1 MNGSFLPQ
9 VPQVCVH
16 IIDDAPEIEVTPDEM
31 SEEASSIGAV
41 EVTLGGA
48 VTLQCPNGAAG
59 CWSRVGAGGRL
70 EAVGPGPK
78 LSLNR
83 VLYQEGGEY
92 RCLVGRSSKLDRL
105 RSHNVQVS
113 VVGAPVVYPN
123 SSHLIGISGQPVTL
137 SVEFCAN
144 PPPLRT
150 FWISETSSRILR
162 PDEQRSND
170 GLISIQLT
178 NSTSPYCYTSTLS
191 FTAVAPSD
199 AGQYLFL
206 VKSARGLA
214 EASIVLSTALAKDS
228 PGSHSNVVIT
238 PTSGTPR
245 LETVGSML
253 LLVLLVLCWNT

>member
-1 MNGSFLPQ
+1 MLVIFVQKCHLKNHLYEYIT
-9 VPQVCVH
+9 H
-16 IIDDAPEIEVTPDEM
+16 IPCF
-31 SEEASSIGAV
+31 S
-41 EVTLGGA
+41 
-48 VTLQCPNGAAG
+48 
-59 CWSRVGAGGRL
+59 
-70 EAVGPGPK
+70 
-78 LSLNR
+78 
-83 VLYQEGGEY
+83 
-92 RCLVGRSSKLDRL
+92 
-105 RSHNVQVS
+105 VS
-113 VVGAPVVYPN
+113 
-123 SSHLIGISGQPVTL
+123 Q
-137 SVEFCAN
+137 
-144 PPPLRT
+144 
-150 FWISETSSRILR
+150 
-162 PDEQRSND
+162 
-170 GLISIQLT
+170 